1 MRFFLITILGLV
13 NLFADSVCD
22 SVNGNIKQ
30 LGLDYLNATKNLSN
44 TLMTTA
50 NVSVSVKPDV
60 KKAEDLQ
67 KEISSLE
74 TSCKSGKSD
83 EDEII
88 EAAFKIAEEAKEPD
102 LVLQKM
108 GIFENVAL
116 NTARINAIDKSNKLI
131 GSLLMLNGNS
141 VVGAKDDDSNRQDDS
156 EDDSEEDADD
166 DDQQEEDDS
175 QNAQE
180 DDDNDDN
187 QQEEDDSQD
196 GQEDEDSSEDSE

>member
-1 MRFFLITILGLV
+1 MRFFLITILGVV

-30 LGLDYLNATKNLSN
+30 LGVDYLNATKNLSN

-88 EAAFKIAEEAKEPD
+88 EAASKIAEEAKEPD

-141 VVGAKDDDSNRQDDS
+141 VVGAKDDDHGNRQ
-156 EDDSEEDADD
+156 DDSEEDADD
-166 DDQQEEDDS
+166 DDQQEEDD
-175 QNAQE
+175 
-180 DDDNDDN
+180 D
-187 QQEEDDSQD
+187 QQEEDEESHE
-196 GQEDEDSSEDSE
+196 EDEEDDDDSSEDDDSE

>member
-1 MRFFLITILGLV
+1 MRFFFITILGLA

-30 LGLDYLNATKNLSN
+30 LGVDYLNATKNLSN

-60 KKAEDLQ
+60 KKAETLQ
-67 KEISSLE
+67 KEIGSLE

-88 EAAFKIAEEAKEPD
+88 EAASKIAEEAKEPD

-108 GIFENVAL
+108 GTFNNVAL
-116 NTARINAIDKSNKLI
+116 NTARTIKS
-131 GSLLMLNGNS
+131 
-141 VVGAKDDDSNRQDDS
+141 
-156 EDDSEEDADD
+156 
-166 DDQQEEDDS
+166 
-175 QNAQE
+175 
-180 DDDNDDN
+180 
-187 QQEEDDSQD
+187 
-196 GQEDEDSSEDSE
+196 SSILQITS

>member
-1 MRFFLITILGLV
+1 MRFFLITILGVV

-30 LGLDYLNATKNLSN
+30 LGVDYLNATKNLSN

-88 EAAFKIAEEAKEPD
+88 EAASKIAEEAKEPD

-141 VVGAKDDDSNRQDDS
+141 VVGAKDDDHGNRQ
-156 EDDSEEDADD
+156 DDSEEDADD
-166 DDQQEEDDS
+166 DDQQEEDD
-175 QNAQE
+175 
-180 DDDNDDN
+180 D
-187 QQEEDDSQD
+187 QQEEDEESHE
-196 GQEDEDSSEDSE
+196 EDEEDEDDSSEDDDSE